1 MNKCSRLL
9 GWRRLALGVAYC
21 QTKTTN
27 PDKVKQPRE
36 QPIVIE
42 LNQIAEQLTHKHLLQ
57 QTCTISVNCSCQMIT
72 IALVALNDASKKY
85 KDSLMRCMDLLE
97 PNDLFND
104 KLENDVLE
112 SRYDIANA
120 KSFYLDSIS
129 AMDCALQ
136 LGRSNAL
143 MSYTV
148 AADTVFNSMSEKLYS
163 AEREF
168 QSCTE
173 EIRKLEDK
181 LTKLLADSVNI
192 SKHEEN

>member
-9 GWRRLALGVAYC
+9 GWRRLAVGIAYC
-21 QTKTTN
+21 QTKATN
-27 PDKVKQPRE
+27 PDEVE

-42 LNQIAEQLTHKHLLQ
+42 LNQIAEKLTHKYLLQ
-57 QTCTISVNCSCQMIT
+57 QTCTISVNSSCQMIT

-85 KDSLMRCMDLLE
+85 KDELIKGMDLLE
-97 PNDLFND
+97 PNGLFD
-104 KLENDVLE
+104 EKSENDFME
-112 SRYDIANA
+112 SRYDITNA

-143 MSYTV
+143 MSHTV
-148 AADTVFNSMSEKLYS
+148 EANTVLNSMSEKLYS

-168 QSCTE
+168 QSCVE
-173 EIRKLEDK
+173 EIRKLEEK
-181 LTKLLADSVNI
+181 FTRLLADSVKT
-192 SKHEEN
+192 SKNEDS